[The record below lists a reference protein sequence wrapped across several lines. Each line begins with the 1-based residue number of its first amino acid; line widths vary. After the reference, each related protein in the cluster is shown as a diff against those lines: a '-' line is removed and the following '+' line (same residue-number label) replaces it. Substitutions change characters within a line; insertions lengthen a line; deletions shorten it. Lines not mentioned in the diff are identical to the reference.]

1 MLAVLQNLNF
11 KFQSI
16 LIPADAA
23 SAKEAAAAAQD
34 TEKKVPPSPGRI
46 SISRS
51 CKAKTSAA
59 AASKTSS
66 DAVDPS
72 SRPSAMSAANG
83 TEGDASVLRSLGL
96 PPGLS
101 SARKVH
107 TATAGPED
115 KEEAK
120 KRITARQQ
128 AAADIDASGDVS
140 RSESG
145 EDTNDEDNNDDA
157 EDGAEGAE
165 EGSNYSRSNSSLDGD
180 GSKSGN
186 SSSAGDS
193 DNDGGSNDDTNPET
207 NTNPEKAEAT
217 ARSPPMETKLRS
229 STDKADA
236 TTAAL
241 NPDPDADNDKGK
253 APARSPSRS
262 PPDPTKDASQ
272 LSPETKD
279 RDPKDTAKVTARS
292 LSSPRATFCN
302 PIATCFHAHV
312 QFLIFACAD
321 PTLARRP
328 VRGGDEI
335 PEG

>member
-1 MLAVLQNLNF
+1 
-11 KFQSI
+11 
-16 LIPADAA
+16 
-23 SAKEAAAAAQD
+23 
-34 TEKKVPPSPGRI
+34 
-46 SISRS
+46 
-51 CKAKTSAA
+51 
-59 AASKTSS
+59 
-66 DAVDPS
+66 
-72 SRPSAMSAANG
+72 MSA
-83 TEGDASVLRSLGL
+83 ASVLRSLGP

-101 SARKVH
+101 SDRKVH

-145 EDTNDEDNNDDA
+145 EDNNDDDNTDDG
-157 EDGAEGAE
+157 EDGAEGVE

-186 SSSAGDS
+186 SSSDGDS
-193 DNDGGSNDDTNPET
+193 NNDGGSNDDTNPET